1 MFSPVTRLLL
11 SLGRGRGETGLGWSF
26 TEHGQYPFLKQPRR
40 HSMVSHTGIPSW
52 AVTGMMRRNLV
63 AQRHRDTWENGASW
77 PVCPGTS
84 LLTHSSM
91 RVLLPSVCAA
101 EGEGGQ
107 LQGQNVTECRA
118 PAVIPH
124 TNLNRPPHNF
134 HTEMNFS
141 KNISGKII

>member
-1 MFSPVTRLLL
+1 
-11 SLGRGRGETGLGWSF
+11 
-26 TEHGQYPFLKQPRR
+26 
-40 HSMVSHTGIPSW
+40 MVSHTGIPSW

-101 EGEGGQ
+101 EGEEEREREREREKHQ
-107 LQGQNVTECRA
+107 SVTSHTCPNQGSSPQPRYV
-118 PAVIPH
+118 P
-124 TNLNRPPHNF
+124 
-134 HTEMNFS
+134 
-141 KNISGKII
+141 